1 MVLQNR
7 SYDFHGT
14 VQSSLG
20 AIKFDATISVMKNG
34 KVIDSM
40 VAKLGNCVDP
50 YVDLKAH

>member
-20 AIKFDATISVMKNG
+20 AIKFDTTISVMKNR
-34 KVIDSM
+34 KVIGAM
-40 VAKLGNCVDP
+40 VAKIGNCVDQ